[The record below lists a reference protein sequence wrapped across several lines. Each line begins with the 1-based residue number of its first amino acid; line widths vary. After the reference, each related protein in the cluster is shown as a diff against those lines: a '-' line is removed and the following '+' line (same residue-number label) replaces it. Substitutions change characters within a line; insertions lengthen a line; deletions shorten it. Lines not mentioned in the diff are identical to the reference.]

1 MGRVKDTGNVDPK
14 EVYQYLKEKGLSDEH
29 ALGILTNIE
38 AESGFN
44 YTAVGDKG
52 TSIGLFQH
60 HASRAEN
67 LKKFAGSNWKDW
79 KKQVDFALQEK
90 PTQSFL
96 KSDFKT
102 PAEASEWWTVK
113 WEVPSNKYEKAKQR
127 ARGIPAMA
135 SRVGVGSEVSLNGN
149 NEPQATGQQQPQ
161 APSGNTNGLNYRD
174 EVLKPTIQIMS
185 DTGEPIEV
193 DIESLEREVS
203 KIGKVEER
211 LDKSEDRQEVED
223 KKQERINLLKE
234 FGVEAKGIVP
244 YRTRKQEE
252 QDMQER
258 STGYEIQNLDI
269 QTSLPE
275 LPNIFSIGAPPQQ
288 MQE

>member
-1 MGRVKDTGNVDPK
+1 MGRVKDTGKVDPK
-14 EVYQYLKEKGLSDEH
+14 EVYQYLKQKGLSDEH

-60 HASRAEN
+60 HASRADN

-96 KSDFKT
+96 KSNFKT

-113 WEVPSNKYEKAKQR
+113 WEVPSNKYEKAAQR
-127 ARGIPAMA
+127 AKGIPAMA
-135 SRVGVGSEVSLNGN
+135 AKVGVGGEVSLDGN
-149 NEPQATGQQQPQ
+149 YENQVESTTQTSDPNN
-161 APSGNTNGLNYRD
+161 NTNGLNYRD

-193 DIESLEREVS
+193 DIESLEKEVS

-211 LDKSEDRQEVED
+211 LDKSEDRQEVEN
-223 KKQERINLLKE
+223 KKQERVDLFKE

-252 QDMQER
+252 QDLQER
-258 STGYEIQNLDI
+258 STGYEIQNLEI

-275 LPNIFSIGAPPQQ
+275 LPNIFSLGPPPQQ
-288 MQE
+288 AQE